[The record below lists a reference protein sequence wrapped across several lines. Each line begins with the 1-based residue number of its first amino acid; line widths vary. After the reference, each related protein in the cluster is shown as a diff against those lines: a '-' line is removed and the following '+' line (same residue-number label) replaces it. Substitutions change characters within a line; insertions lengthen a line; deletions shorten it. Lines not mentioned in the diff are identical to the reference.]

1 MWAGKVCVVTF
12 LEVLKN
18 EIQNLF
24 SDDILSEVIGLVGWQ
39 KEWKSL
45 KVEGVEPLLQ
55 FCGGVLI
62 IVRKECGWFE
72 ALIIKI
78 LDLE

>member
-39 KEWKSL
+39 KERKSL
-45 KVEGVEPLLQ
+45 KWGVCNH
-55 FCGGVLI
+55 FYSFVGVS
-62 IVRKECGWFE
+62 
-72 ALIIKI
+72 
-78 LDLE
+78 